1 VTAPPL
7 SGKVALVTGAARNI
21 GRAIALA
28 LAEDGAAVVVNARTS
43 RAEAEGVAG
52 EIRAAG
58 GRAAAILADVTS
70 PPEVKRLF
78 EEAAASFGPVDVLV
92 NNAAVRREAPLAAIT
107 FEDWRAVI
115 ASILDAS
122 FLCAQAAAA
131 TMPDEGRII
140 NLGGLSAHAGAS
152 DRAHVVAAKAG
163 LVGLTKGLAVELAPR
178 RITVN
183 LVAPGRIATDRRA
196 SGLGLPKHH
205 QTHASPLGIEGSPED
220 IAATVRLLAG
230 PSGRY
235 ITGQTIHVNGGIY
248 MP

>member
-1 VTAPPL
+1 M
-7 SGKVALVTGAARNI
+7 
-21 GRAIALA
+21 
-28 LAEDGAAVVVNARTS
+28 
-43 RAEAEGVAG
+43 
-52 EIRAAG
+52 
-58 GRAAAILADVTS
+58 
-70 PPEVKRLF
+70 
-78 EEAAASFGPVDVLV
+78 DVLV
-92 NNAAVRREAPLAAIT
+92 NNAAVRREAPLSAIS

-131 TMPDEGRII
+131 TMPDGGRII

-178 RITVN
+178 GITVN

-196 SGLGLPKHH
+196 SGSGEPKHH
-205 QTHASPLGIEGSPED
+205 QVHR
-220 IAATVRLLAG
+220 IAARHRGLAG
-230 PSGRY
+230 GRRSDRAPPGRARRAA
-235 ITGQTIHVNGGIY
+235 TSRGRRFHVNGGIY

>member
-1 VTAPPL
+1 VTAPL
-7 SGKVALVTGAARNI
+7 AGKVALVTGAARNI

-28 LAEDGAAVVVNARTS
+28 LAEDGAAIVVNARAS
-43 RAEAEGVAG
+43 RTEAEGVAD
-52 EIRAAG
+52 EIRRAG
-58 GRAAAILADVTS
+58 GRAATILADVTDPS
-70 PPEVKRLF
+70 EVRRLF
-78 EEAAASFGPVDVLV
+78 AEAAAAFGPVDVLV

-107 FEDWRAVI
+107 FEDWRAVLS
-115 ASILDAS
+115 SILDAS

-140 NLGGLSAHAGAS
+140 NLGGLSAHAGAAE
-152 DRAHVVAAKAG
+152 RAHVVAAKSG

-196 SGLGLPKHH
+196 SGLAEPKHH
-205 QTHASPLGIEGSPED
+205 RTHASPLGIEGSPDD
-220 IAATVRLLAG
+220 IAAAVRMLAS

>member
-1 VTAPPL
+1 MAGPL
-7 SGKVALVTGAARNI
+7 SAKVALVTGSARNI
-21 GRAIALA
+21 GRAIALH
-28 LAEDGAAVVVNARTS
+28 LAEDGAAVVVNARSS
-43 RAEAEGVAG
+43 RAEIEAVAD
-52 EIRAAG
+52 EIRSAG
-58 GRAAAILADVTS
+58 GRAVPVLADVTDPS
-70 PPEVKRLF
+70 DVRRLF
-78 EEAAASFGPVDVLV
+78 AEASAAFGAVDVLV
-92 NNAAVRREAPLAAIT
+92 NNAAVRREAPLSAIT

-131 TMPDEGRII
+131 TMPDGGRII

-152 DRAHVVAAKAG
+152 DRTHVVAAKAG

-178 RITVN
+178 GITVN

-196 SGLGLPKHH
+196 SGLGEPKHH
-205 QTHASPLGIEGSPED
+205 RTHASPLGIEGSPED
-220 IAATVRLLAG
+220 VAAVVRLLAG

-235 ITGQTIHVNGGIY
+235 VTGQTVHVNGGIY

>member
-1 VTAPPL
+1 MAGPL
-7 SGKVALVTGAARNI
+7 SAKVALVTGSARNI
-21 GRAIALA
+21 GRAIALG
-28 LAEDGAAVVVNARTS
+28 LAEDGAAVVVNARSS
-43 RAEAEGVAG
+43 RAEIEAVAD
-52 EIRAAG
+52 EIRSAG
-58 GRAAAILADVTS
+58 GRAVPVLADVTDPS
-70 PPEVKRLF
+70 DVKRLF
-78 EEAAASFGPVDVLV
+78 AEASAAFGAVDVLV
-92 NNAAVRREAPLAAIT
+92 NNAAVRREAPLSAIT

-131 TMPDEGRII
+131 AMPDGGRII

-152 DRAHVVAAKAG
+152 DRTHVVAAKAG

-178 RITVN
+178 GITVN

-196 SGLGLPKHH
+196 SGLGEPKHH
-205 QTHASPLGIEGSPED
+205 RTHASPLGIEGSPED
-220 IAATVRLLAG
+220 IAAVVRLLAG

-235 ITGQTIHVNGGIY
+235 VTGQTVHVNGGIY

>member
-1 VTAPPL
+1 VKTGLL
-7 SGKVALVTGAARNI
+7 SGKIALVTGAARNI

-28 LAEDGAAVVVNARTS
+28 LADDGAAVVVNARSS
-43 RAEAEGVAG
+43 RAEIEGVAD
-52 EIRAAG
+52 EIRSTG
-58 GRAAAILADVTS
+58 GRSIAVLADLTDPS
-70 PPEVKRLF
+70 EVKRLF
-78 EEAAASFGPVDVLV
+78 AEASAVLGPVDVLV
-92 NNAAVRREAPLAAIT
+92 NNAAVRREAPLSSIS

-131 TMPDEGRII
+131 TMPDGGRII

-178 RITVN
+178 GITVN
-183 LVAPGRIATDRRA
+183 LVAPGRIATDRKA
-196 SGLGLPKHH
+196 SGLGVPKHH
-205 QTHASPLGIEGSPED
+205 QKHASPLGIEGSPED
-220 IAATVRLLAG
+220 VAAMVRLLAG

-235 ITGQTIHVNGGIY
+235 VTGQTIHVNGGIY

>member
-1 VTAPPL
+1 MTAGPL
-7 SGKVALVTGAARNI
+7 SQKVALVTGSARNI

-28 LAEDGAAVVVNARTS
+28 LAADGAAVVVNARSS
-43 RAEAEGVAG
+43 RAEIEGVA
-52 EIRAAG
+52 EAIRAAG
-58 GRAAAILADVTS
+58 GRSLAVIADVTE
-70 PPEVKRLF
+70 PAEVKRLF
-78 EEAAASFGPVDVLV
+78 AEASQAFGPVDVLV
-92 NNAAVRREAPLAAIT
+92 NNAAVRREAPLSAIS

-122 FLCAQAAAA
+122 FLCAQAAAK
-131 TMPDEGRII
+131 TMPDGGRII
-140 NLGGLSAHAGAS
+140 HLGGLSAHAGAS

-178 RITVN
+178 GITVN

-196 SGLGLPKHH
+196 SGSGEPKHH
-205 QTHASPLGIEGSPED
+205 QVHRSPLGLEGSPED
-220 IAATVRLLAG
+220 VAATVRLLAG

-235 ITGQTIHVNGGIY
+235 ITGQTLHVNGGIY